1 MQEKSRH
8 LVRTSGAALLAL
20 AAAVLIAACGGN
32 GEVGDQFS
40 NEAPG
45 DFEVAVVGAEFKPRQ
60 FVARTYDLE
69 IAVRNAGDETVPAMV
84 VTVDLPREDSTL
96 AFAVRDPQPG
106 LAQPQR
112 PIWVMESGYPK
123 LAGTVGRGG
132 AATANRRTFNFGEL
146 PPGETAEMI
155 WRVTAVE
162 PGSYGLTY
170 EIDAGLGADTT
181 AVDSSGGVP
190 RGVLPVRITDRAVL
204 TKVDKNGNV
213 VPLTPQEQLDVKL
226 QEAN

>member
-1 MQEKSRH
+1 M
-8 LVRTSGAALLAL
+8 
-20 AAAVLIAACGGN
+20 AAATLIAACGGS

-45 DFEVAVVGAEFKPRQ
+45 EYPVEVVSADFKPRQ

-69 IAVRNAGDETVPAMV
+69 IAVRNSGDETVPAMV
-84 VTVDLPREDSTL
+84 ATIDLPRRDSTL
-96 AFAVRDPQPG
+96 AFATRDPQPG

-162 PGSYGLTY
+162 PGNYGLTFQ
-170 EIDAGLGADTT
+170 IDAGLGTEAT
-181 AVDSSGGVP
+181 AVDAAGEIPGGII
-190 RGVLPVRITDRAVL
+190 PVRITDRAVP
-204 TKVDKNGNV
+204 TKVDEKGNV
-213 VPLTPQEQLDVKL
+213 VPLTPQEQLQLKL
-226 QEAN
+226 QEEN